1 MHKLLH
7 PKVRQRNE
15 KWTFTRSLGR
25 IFWEQQLAIWSW
37 ETQLQS
43 PSTSKS
49 KAPSPRLPGEAE
61 GARLSVP
68 PLLSPPCR
76 GPGHTRLQRR
86 RSEGPLEPSTLS
98 SPGTPAWLMVTL
110 TVPRTPAPA
119 ASVSGTEDTI
129 IPPMIK
135 NIKAEIIIPLQPF
148 SCSKHPGVSLPP

>member
-1 MHKLLH
+1 MKNGPSPGPWGEYFGSSSL
-7 PKVRQRNE
+7 P
-15 KWTFTRSLGR
+15 FGLGR
-25 IFWEQQLAIWSW
+25 LSFKAQG
-37 ETQLQS
+37 
-43 PSTSKS
+43 TSKS

-68 PLLSPPCR
+68 PLLSLPCR

-86 RSEGPLEPSTLS
+86 RSERPLELSTLS
-98 SPGTPAWLMVTL
+98 SPGTPARLMVTL

-119 ASVSGTEDTI
+119 DSVSGTEDTI

-148 SCSKHPGVSLPP
+148 SCSKHPGASLPPWTPR